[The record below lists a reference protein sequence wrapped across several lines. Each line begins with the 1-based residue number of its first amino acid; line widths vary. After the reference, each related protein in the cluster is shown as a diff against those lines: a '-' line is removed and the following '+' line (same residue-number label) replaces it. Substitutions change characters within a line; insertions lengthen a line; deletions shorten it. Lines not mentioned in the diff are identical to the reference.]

1 MRLYLVRH
9 ADPDYERNTLTALGH
24 LEAQSLARR
33 FAKIGLDH
41 LYCSPL
47 GRALDTARYTSESIE
62 RTVVV
67 EPWLQELE
75 WEIVHPEFG
84 ELSAWD
90 LPGEV
95 LRRAARDAAPRPSAI
110 PHFRA
115 EFQEEYEIRTAA
127 LDGLLA
133 KHGFVRQGRLY
144 RTSGENRERIAL
156 FSHGGLAIHLLAHL
170 LDMPLHTAYA
180 CFWFPP
186 SSVTTILFE
195 ERSSEWAAP
204 RCIGMGD
211 VSHLYADGLPVQ
223 PRGILGNTE

>member
-1 MRLYLVRH
+1 MG
-9 ADPDYERNTLTALGH
+9 N
-24 LEAQSLARR
+24 
-33 FAKIGLDH
+33 

-195 ERSSEWAAP
+195 ERSREWAAP